1 MYSLIRKDEFW
12 VVFHSSGCGPGVL
25 ADAKMRVF
33 ERCVYFGDSCQDVL
47 STLGSPHKV
56 FYKSE
61 DKVREFIQVQDFV
74 SVQCCLSLITGP
86 VFFKASEV
94 KLPCSTSYECFTWH
108 IIDQDEPLYNLV
120 LKSFFKLNRCQSV

>member
-1 MYSLIRKDEFW
+1 M
-12 VVFHSSGCGPGVL
+12 L

-61 DKVREFIQVQDFV
+61 DKVRA
-74 SVQCCLSLITGP
+74 LG
-86 VFFKASEV
+86 
-94 KLPCSTSYECFTWH
+94 ST
-108 IIDQDEPLYNLV
+108 
-120 LKSFFKLNRCQSV
+120 

>member
-1 MYSLIRKDEFW
+1 MCSVISKDAGRA
-12 VVFHSSGCGPGVL
+12 VFHSPGCGPGVL

-61 DKVREFIQVQDFV
+61 DKVREFIQAETLFIGV
-74 SVQCCLSLITGP
+74 SVSL
-86 VFFKASEV
+86 
-94 KLPCSTSYECFTWH
+94 
-108 IIDQDEPLYNLV
+108 
-120 LKSFFKLNRCQSV
+120 